1 MCLHFSEGFIAFAG
15 DSSSTLDVSRQ
26 SLNIKRRTRAQRQRR
41 QNIIGFLQSLQEDS
55 LSSDDEDDDDE
66 DVDVAIEPSVSMLG
80 DSSPYGEGNFFARV
94 ERMSSELDGL
104 IRFLRRG
111 IETLAGGTS
120 EAAPAFGVLAFSL
133 QDWDV

>member
-1 MCLHFSEGFIAFAG
+1 MCLHFSEGFITFAG
-15 DSSSTLDVSRQ
+15 DSSTTLDVSRQ
-26 SLNIKRRTRAQRQRR
+26 SLNIKRHRSRSQRKRR
-41 QNIIGFLQSLQEDS
+41 RNVIGFLQSLQDDS
-55 LSSDDEDDDDE
+55 PSSDDEDDE
-66 DVDVAIEPSVSMLG
+66 DVDAAVEPSVSMLG
-80 DSSPYGEGNFFARV
+80 DSSRYSEGDFFARV

-104 IRFLRRG
+104 VRFLRRG